1 MLSWLLRRKLLV
13 FVPLVL
19 ILMAAGACSGDVGD
33 AGPAGQAG
41 AKGDTGAAG
50 DAGPAGPAGP
60 SGQTGPAGPTG
71 PQGAQGPQP
80 GETPIPTS
88 TSPAP
93 TATSV
98 TPPTRP
104 SPTATTPAPTAT
116 AVPTPP
122 PSDIKRGGILKDIPQ
137 VGEPSG
143 WDPQNTSSSAARA
156 PVDGIYSTLVKW
168 DPDVA
173 GGPPDRAILGDLAES
188 WTLSSDALTYTFKLR
203 SGVVWDDGPPFK
215 AEDVKATYDRS
226 LGRGVDPDFFS
237 PRAGA
242 LMKPLFEDVLA
253 PDDGTIVIKLFK
265 PTPLVLQSLATD
277 WNKIIRKNMIDGSEA
292 GTIDLND
299 PENVHGTGAFMFSK
313 WVRGSFFEWTKSP
326 TYWEGPD
333 VPYVDTVQAFAI
345 PDTGSILAAF
355 ITQRLHMAEGLRLP
369 KPEQIDQVRSAIGA
383 GNLIE
388 PLPAEVTA
396 PTNIVVNR
404 NSAPWDD
411 NRAIQ
416 ALWLAIDRLDYMRRA
431 QGFEPPTGETPGAV
445 LPRVWAGALG
455 WPDEK
460 LHALPGL
467 RRTAAGEKDPRDIAR
482 AKELWAEIGNPTV
495 DAECH
500 IYNRDDVTIPLQ
512 VLSAQFRQVL
522 GMECPVSPLS
532 IPDFLAAGNQ
542 RNFDVIMSLAGTTI
556 PDPSAY
562 IHLVFGIGGGRNWG
576 DWESQEWEDLWTEQ
590 LTEPDPVKRADLFQ
604 QMQDIMYQW
613 DGPNPLTNIPT
624 GMQVFRTLVWSCV
637 KNWNPGPT
645 LSEEHRLDRVW
656 LDDGCN

>member
-1 MLSWLLRRKLLV
+1 
-13 FVPLVL
+13 VP
-19 ILMAAGACSGDVGD
+19 
-33 AGPAGQAG
+33 
-41 AKGDTGAAG
+41 K
-50 DAGPAGPAGP
+50 
-60 SGQTGPAGPTG
+60 
-71 PQGAQGPQP
+71 
-80 GETPIPTS
+80 
-88 TSPAP
+88 
-93 TATSV
+93 
-98 TPPTRP
+98 
-104 SPTATTPAPTAT
+104 
-116 AVPTPP
+116 PP

-143 WDPQNTSSSAARA
+143 WDPQNTSTSAARA

-168 DPDVA
+168 DPDVP
-173 GGPPDRAILGDLAES
+173 GGPPERAILGDLAES

-253 PDDGTIVIKLFK
+253 PDDGTIVIKLFR

-277 WNKIIRKNMIDGSEA
+277 WNKIIRKNMIDGAEA

-299 PENVHGTGAFMFSK
+299 PENVHGTGAFMFEK

-369 KPEQIDQVRSAIGA
+369 KPEQIDQVRGAIGA

-404 NSAPWDD
+404 NSAPWGD

-416 ALWLAIDRLDYMRRA
+416 ALWLAIDRVDYMKKA
-431 QGFEPPTGETPGAV
+431 QGFDHPAGETPGAV

-467 RRTAAGEKDPRDIAR
+467 RRTAAGDKDPRDIAR

-495 DAECH
+495 NAECH

-590 LTEPDPVKRADLFQ
+590 LTEPDPVKRAALFQ

-656 LDDGCN
+656 LDDGCR